1 MDAHAI
7 ASKDVPVLCI
17 DTCSILDI
25 MRDPTRETVKPHD
38 RQAAIDLVV
47 AAEAGNLI
55 CLMAE
60 QVAIEFAVHDQPVQE
75 ETERNLKKLQEQID
89 RINKL
94 STVFGAP
101 GTIDLAHLDGHVGR
115 TRGVVERWLTELQK
129 ITPGNG
135 IPTKAFARMNA
146 CIAPARRGKD
156 SSKDCLVYE
165 TYLEAVTSLRNAGVV
180 KPIVFLSSNT
190 KEYLTENNILRTGI
204 AAEFS
209 NINLKYVPNMSAAK
223 FTLGL

>member
-75 ETERNLKKLQEQID
+75 EAERNLK
-89 RINKL
+89 N
-94 STVFGAP
+94 
-101 GTIDLAHLDGHVGR
+101 
-115 TRGVVERWLTELQK
+115 
-129 ITPGNG
+129 
-135 IPTKAFARMNA
+135 
-146 CIAPARRGKD
+146 C
-156 SSKDCLVYE
+156 
-165 TYLEAVTSLRNAGVV
+165 RN
-180 KPIVFLSSNT
+180 
-190 KEYLTENNILRTGI
+190 R
-204 AAEFS
+204 
-209 NINLKYVPNMSAAK
+209 
-223 FTLGL
+223 